1 MLAIGSK
8 KRNLVDYF
16 NNFLNEKFLNDT
28 DKNVKVRDLIL
39 KEMKQLKGF
48 FNNLKDKKDFPVE
61 KVWIGKNLI
70 KKLNYLKTELNIYRF
85 ERRQD
90 PKVDQKMAMA
100 IGAKWQFEQL
110 EQNYFYTLF
119 LNI

>member
-1 MLAIGSK
+1 VIAASLAIGSK
-8 KRNLVDYF
+8 KSNLVDYL

-28 DKNVKVRDLIL
+28 EKNVKVRDLIL
-39 KEMKQLKGF
+39 KEMKQLEGSI
-48 FNNLKDKKDFPVE
+48 NNLKDKTNFPVQ

-90 PKVDQKMAMA
+90 P
-100 IGAKWQFEQL
+100 
-110 EQNYFYTLF
+110 
-119 LNI
+119 